1 MTAPPDAAP
10 ARPERAVEELLA
22 AGEPSLEDWIW
33 LWEGDRRLP
42 PRPETGWL
50 APLKRRL
57 KRLVARWVGGAQ
69 LDLWERQRLFNL
81 ALSRRAAAVEK
92 TLERLDRLE
101 AALDALGR
109 DLQSVQRELVAE
121 VRGDRAGV
129 DELGERVRR
138 VEELEGTGFRDVM
151 RHTDALFSRLELQL
165 DRYRRRSR
173 ELWGRLEGLLAA
185 ADSGEAPALVRAA
198 REQGYVELE
207 RRFRGEEVDIR
218 SRLEPYLRFLE
229 GRQRVLD
236 LGCGR
241 GEALEVMRERG
252 IAARGVDASARMVA
266 QCREKG
272 LEAEEGDLFETLA
285 GAAPESLGA
294 VVSFHVIEHLPSDS
308 LDRLVRLAWR
318 ALAPGGVLIFE
329 TPSPLSLVV
338 AARNFWIDPTHRRPV
353 HPESLELGFRLAG
366 FDPVERI
373 DLQPFG
379 AGDRLPAVELG
390 ELPAYLRPLGER
402 VNRLRDTLDG
412 LLFGYQ
418 DYGLVGTK
426 PGTAAASTRAPQPSG

>member
-1 MTAPPDAAP
+1 MTGPPEPAPS
-10 ARPERAVEELLA
+10 RRERAVEELLA
-22 AGEPSLEDWIW
+22 GGEAPLEEWIW

-42 PRPETGWL
+42 PRAETGWL
-50 APLKRRL
+50 APVKRRL

-69 LDLWERQRLFNL
+69 LELWERQRLFNL
-81 ALSRRAAAVEK
+81 ALLRRAAAVEK

-101 AALDALGR
+101 SALDALGR
-109 DLQSVQRELVAE
+109 DLQSVQREIVAE
-121 VRGDRAGV
+121 VRGDRARG
-129 DELGERVRR
+129 DALAERVRR

-151 RHTDALFSRLELQL
+151 RHTDALFSRVEQQL

-173 ELWGRLEGLLAA
+173 EMWGRLEGLLAA
-185 ADSGEAPALVRAA
+185 ADSAAAPSLARAA
-198 REQGYVELE
+198 KEQGYVELE

-218 SRLEPYLRFLE
+218 RRLEPYLPFLE
-229 GRQRVLD
+229 GRARVLD

-241 GEALEVMRERG
+241 GEALEVLRERG
-252 IAARGVDASARMVA
+252 IDGRGVDSSARMVA

-272 LEAEEGDLFETLA
+272 LEAEEGDLFESLA
-285 GAAPESLGA
+285 AAAPESLGA
-294 VVSFHVIEHLPSDS
+294 VVSFHVIEHLPADS

-318 ALAPGGVLIFE
+318 ALEAGGVLILE

-353 HPESLELGFRLAG
+353 HPQSLELDFRLAG
-366 FDPVERI
+366 FDPVERV

-379 AGDRLPAVELG
+379 DGDRLPAVELE
-390 ELPAYLRPLGER
+390 ELPVYMRPLGER
-402 VNRLRDTLDG
+402 VNRLRDALDG
-412 LLFGYQ
+412 LLYGYQ

-426 PGTAAASTRAPQPSG
+426 PGADAASTRAPQPPE